1 MKLVPRS
8 EIKNDP
14 RYIYE
19 EYGYVP
25 HMCPEVLYTEKIN
38 HDFLERVQK
47 REKEIYEK
55 LNYTT
60 PVQKHVDTSVWVT
73 PEPKRTPK
81 AQPVKYN
88 LNAPKQPEIKKE
100 LNVNWKK
107 FYESVKVT
115 EKQFKDNYTITIDND
130 KKSILVEKGNVSK
143 TFSYKRKHLN
153 NAQAVGNNLFLM
165 ESDNL
170 SSAFKS
176 VFNIQTGE
184 LITEQ
189 EYTYEEFRVG
199 LPEESQQTGPV
210 GLGLPPVSPTGQGGP
225 GSSSGSVSRETTS
238 SGPTPYV
245 PPLSAN
251 FLYYSVMSPSRNN

>member
-25 HMCPEVLYTEKIN
+25 HMCPEVLYTEKIDY
-38 HDFLERVQK
+38 DFLDRSRK

-73 PEPKRTPK
+73 PEPKRAPK
-81 AQPVKYN
+81 VQPVKYN
-88 LNAPKQPEIKKE
+88 LNAPKQSEPKKE
-100 LNVNWKK
+100 LNVDWKK
-107 FYESVKVT
+107 FYESAAAA
-115 EKQFKDNYTITIDND
+115 EKLPKEHYTVTIDND
-130 KKSILVEKGNVSK
+130 EKIVLVEKGSISK

-165 ESDNL
+165 ESDDM

-189 EYTYEEFRVG
+189 EYAYEEFRVG
-199 LPEESQQTGPV
+199 NPDKA
-210 GLGLPPVSPTGQGGP
+210 GQGGP
-225 GSSSGSVSRETTS
+225 GSSASADRGRETTS

-245 PPLSAN
+245 PPLSGN
-251 FLYYSVMSPSRNN
+251 FLYYSAMSPSRNN